1 MLLIELTR
9 RVDYADKKVF
19 TREEI
24 VMTAKREFLK
34 NGFAKASMRE
44 IAKRSGIGL
53 SNIYNYFKSKD
64 EIFRCIVAPLILK
77 MKEMLLEHHNVKYH
91 EQFLK
96 YASGE
101 SDEMMTEHVQS
112 YMELISHYRDE
123 LELILFKAQGSSL
136 ENFIDDYTEMC
147 TKQVLIFMD
156 SFSKKYPSYGM
167 VKSSFTYHVHTVWM
181 FGFMSEII
189 KHKLSPKEIE
199 NAIEDYIHFE
209 YTGWRAIMRK

>member
-1 MLLIELTR
+1 
-9 RVDYADKKVF
+9 
-19 TREEI
+19 
-24 VMTAKREFLK
+24 
-34 NGFAKASMRE
+34 
-44 IAKRSGIGL
+44 
-53 SNIYNYFKSKD
+53 
-64 EIFRCIVAPLILK
+64 

-101 SDEMMTEHVQS
+101 SNEMMTEHVQS

-156 SFSKKYPSYGM
+156 SFSKKYPSYGT

-209 YTGWRAIMRK
+209 YTGWRKLLKPTQSLPKGGLLPPHPLKGE